1 MTLYIRNMACESC
14 KIIVKDVLE
23 SMGCVT
29 IKVELGEVQLKKKI
43 SGKQQEQ
50 FGICIRRAGLELVSN
65 EEDIMVDKIKK
76 AVLDYVENSGRI
88 KTKLSDYLVKKLNY
102 DYAYLSGHF
111 SEIQHSTIEQFMIQ
125 LKIEKVKELL
135 VLHNMTLTQIADK
148 LNYSSVAHL
157 SNQFKKVTGVP
168 ATTFKNLKHRRRKTI
183 QEL

>member
-1 MTLYIRNMACESC
+1 MILYIKNMACESC
-14 KIIVKDVLE
+14 KVIVKEVLE
-23 SMGCVT
+23 SMGCTTV
-29 IKVELGEVQLKKKI
+29 KVELGTVELKKKI
-43 SGKQQEQ
+43 SSKQKEM
-50 FGICIRRAGLELVSN
+50 FGASIKKAGLELVSN
-65 EEDIMVDKIKK
+65 EEDIMVDRIKK
-76 AVLDYVENSGRI
+76 AVLDYVENSSRI

-111 SEIQHSTIEQFMIQ
+111 SEIQNSTIEQFMIQ

-135 VLHNMTLTQIADK
+135 ILHDMTLTQIADK

-168 ATTFKNLKHRRRKTI
+168 ATTFKNQKRPIRRTI